1 MSNKTGDEAVDRSTA
16 KVRDQGR
23 PHGLFRGCMD
33 QIRTSH
39 TIGQSLRS
47 AALAAGLLT
56 DAKCYAELLGQF
68 YMVTAA
74 LESRMEELLHNS
86 GSSDCNLDSQ
96 ALVAKVKSLGYSF
109 KVDYERDLHSLLGPK
124 WNSTIQS
131 WTTEPAKRYI
141 RRLESATHVE
151 CAAAA
156 FILHGPLVIGGGAML
171 KPRVEKAFGE
181 DATHVFESVI
191 GAKRGGRSG
200 RRREFIELYDTL
212 LDDAE
217 EAAAESRVEN
227 SESRQNGDE
236 VDPSRDVRFKAIVE
250 ACGEFMQL
258 NNEIML
264 AVRQAPWWRKYVAA
278 SAMAAVSALIWRL
291 LAINGGP
298 GAAVTIGSSNITA

>member
-1 MSNKTGDEAVDRSTA
+1 MASNTAGEDRSTA

-33 QIRTSH
+33 TIRTSH

-68 YMVTAA
+68 YVVTAA
-74 LESRMEELLHNS
+74 LESRMEELLDEDGPRGH
-86 GSSDCNLDSQ
+86 DRLT
-96 ALVAKVKSLGYSF
+96 LLAKVKSLGYSF
-109 KVDYERDLHSLLGPK
+109 KLDYERDLHSLLGPK
-124 WNSTIQS
+124 WNTTIQS

-141 RRLESATHVE
+141 QRLESATHAE
-151 CAAAA
+151 CVAAA

-212 LDDAE
+212 LDDADE
-217 EAAAESRVEN
+217 TATESRVEN
-227 SESRQNGDE
+227 SESRYNGNA
-236 VDPSRDVRFKAIVE
+236 VDSSQDARFKAIVE

-258 NNEIML
+258 NNEMML

-278 SAMAAVSALIWRL
+278 SAMAAVSALIWRV
-291 LAINGGP
+291 AASNSGP
-298 GAAVTIGSSNITA
+298 AVVTIGSSQIKA